1 MTTYKV
7 YLQPG
12 EGDLTLS
19 FKADGRLCSFDFMNA
34 DLSDKRLTDIFRNM
48 PVTEEEF
55 IRRANG
61 GGTNYE
67 KVTP

>member
-7 YLQPG
+7 YLQPS

-19 FKADGRLCSFDFMNA
+19 FKADGRLLSFDFANA
-34 DLSDKRLTDIFRNM
+34 ELSDKRLTDIFRNM
-48 PVTEEEF
+48 PITEEEF

-61 GGTNYE
+61 GRTKYE
-67 KVTP
+67 KL

>member
-12 EGDLTLS
+12 EGDLLLH
-19 FKADGRLCSFDFMNA
+19 FKSDGQLNGFDFTNST
-34 DLSDKRLTDIFRNM
+34 LTIKRLENIFRNM

-61 GGTNYE
+61 GDTKYE
-67 KVTP
+67 KI